1 MMRSRFVALF
11 SVALMIM
18 GAGIVSG
25 QDYPNKPVRIVT
37 SGIGGGADFIARIVA
52 QGIAGPL
59 GQEVVVVNFPSGL
72 IPGQTV
78 SRAPAD
84 GYTLLITGNSL
95 WLGRLLNDNVPYDG
109 AKDFAPITWT
119 SMAPNILVVHPALP
133 VKSVKEL
140 IALAKARPGELN
152 FTISSMGGSGHLAT
166 ELFMTMA
173 GVKLVRVAYK
183 SGSQEITDLM
193 SGQVQL
199 AFSNAASVA
208 PHLKSGRLKPLA
220 VTSPKPTALFPDLPP
235 VAAALP
241 GYEAVAPIGMFA
253 PAGTSG
259 AIINRLNQETV
270 RALSQP
276 DVKQK
281 LLNSG
286 VEAVASSPEVLAAKI
301 RSDIVK
307 WGKVVKDAGIKA
319 Q

>member
-1 MMRSRFVALF
+1 MRSRFVALF

-220 VTSPKPTALFPDLPP
+220 VTSPKPSAQAPDLPTI
-235 VAAALP
+235 AASLP
-241 GYEAVAPIGMFA
+241 GYETIGITGIYA
-253 PAGTSG
+253 PAKTPA
-259 AIINRLNQETV
+259 AIINRLNREIV
-270 RALSQP
+270 RFINQP
-276 DVKQK
+276 DAKEK
-281 LLNSG
+281 LLNAG
-286 VEAVASSPEVLAAKI
+286 QEIVGSSPNVLATTMKSEMAKWNKLI
-301 RSDIVK
+301 
-307 WGKVVKDAGIKA
+307 KDAGITA
-319 Q
+319 N